1 MLSITVNDN
10 GLKVYQWH
18 TSVVVL
24 DESGKFFFILIFGHP
39 FWIHLA
45 LLDEPHAEFL
55 LFSKNAVANELRTSS
70 SVVKIRALDVL
81 GFTNDAI
88 FAPLGTQRSRRS
100 HPVFLPF
107 SLLPLETDNQIR

>member
-1 MLSITVNDN
+1 MLSITVSDD
-10 GLKVYQWH
+10 GLRVYQWH

-24 DESGKFFFILIFGHP
+24 DESGEFFFILIFGHP

-55 LFSKNAVANELRTSS
+55 LFSKNAVAIELRTLSS
-70 SVVKIRALDVL
+70 VKIRVLHVL

-100 HPVFLPF
+100 HPVFPPF
-107 SLLPLETDNQIR
+107 SLLPLETHNQIR

>member
-1 MLSITVNDN
+1 MLSVTVNDN

-24 DESGKFFFILIFGHP
+24 DKSGEFFFILIFGHP

-70 SVVKIRALDVL
+70 SVTTRVLDVL

-88 FAPLGTQRSRRS
+88 FAPLATHGSRRS
-100 HPVFLPF
+100 QPVFPPF
-107 SLLPLETDNQIR
+107 SLLPLETHNPIR